1 MSKRKSMFKVQ
12 TISVYISTT
21 LVLLLLGVMGLLFVT
36 ADSLAKHVR
45 HNLALTVVMKNDVS
59 EADILKF
66 KKLIDKRSYVLASKY
81 ISQEDVLQ
89 QQIKEL
95 GTNPVE
101 FLGYNPYD
109 SSIEISLKNDF
120 ANSGN
125 IAQIEKELLKH
136 KEVGSIIYQRE
147 LIDSINSNIRKISVV
162 LLVFLVMLTI
172 ISWSLIGNLVRLSIY
187 SKRFLMHTMKL
198 VGATWG
204 FIRRPFILHNMKIG
218 LLSGILANILL
229 AGGLYIVW
237 KHEPGIA
244 TILPPTHLAAVAA
257 GITLFGVAICVL
269 CAYLSVNR
277 FLRMRSNDLYFI

>member
-45 HNLALTVVMKNDVS
+45 HNLALTVVMKGDVS

-66 KKLIDKRSYVLASKY
+66 KKIIDKKEYVLASKY
-81 ISQEDVLQ
+81 ISQEEVLQ

-109 SSIEISLKNDF
+109 SSIEISLKDDF

-125 IAQIEKELLKH
+125 IAQIEKELMKH

-147 LIDSINSNIRKISVV
+147 LIDSINSNIRKISAV
-162 LLVFLVMLTI
+162 LFVFLVMLTI

-218 LLSGILANILL
+218 LLAGIFANILL
-229 AGGLYIVW
+229 AGGLYIAW
-237 KHEPGIA
+237 KHEPAIA
-244 TILPPTHLAAVAA
+244 SILPLTHLAAVAV
-257 GITLFGVAICVL
+257 GITLFGVSICVL
-269 CAYLSVNR
+269 CAYLSVNS
-277 FLRMRSNDLYFI
+277 FLRMRSNDLYFL

>member
-1 MSKRKSMFKVQ
+1 MSKGKSMFKVQ

-21 LVLLLLGVMGLLFVT
+21 LVLLLLGVMGLLFIT

-45 HNLALTVVMKNDVS
+45 HNLALTVVMKNDIS
-59 EADILKF
+59 EGDILKF
-66 KKLIDKRSYVLASKY
+66 KKLIDKKSYVLASKY

-109 SSIEISLKNDF
+109 SSIEISLKNDY

-136 KEVGSIIYQRE
+136 KEVAGIIYQRE
-147 LIDSINSNIRKISVV
+147 LIDSINNNIRKISAV
-162 LLVFLVMLTI
+162 LLVFLAMLTI

-187 SKRFLMHTMKL
+187 SKRFLLHTMKL

-218 LLSGILANILL
+218 LLSAILANALL

-237 KHEPGIA
+237 RHEPAIA

-257 GITLFGVAICVL
+257 GVTLFGIIICVL

>member
-1 MSKRKSMFKVQ
+1 MSKGKSMFKVQ

-45 HNLALTVVMKNDVS
+45 RNLALTVVMKSDAS
-59 EADILKF
+59 EADILKTQ
-66 KKLIDKRSYVLASKY
+66 KQIDKKEYVLASRY
-81 ISQEDVLQ
+81 ISRDEVLKEQ
-89 QQIKEL
+89 TKEL
-95 GTNPVE
+95 GTDPVE

-109 SSIEISLKNDF
+109 SSIEITLKNEF
-120 ANSGN
+120 ANSES
-125 IAQIEKELLKH
+125 IASIEKELLKNSM
-136 KEVGSIIYQRE
+136 VGSIIYQRE
-147 LIDSINSNIRKISVV
+147 LIDSINNNIRKISIV
-162 LLVFLVMLTI
+162 LMIFLAMLTI

-204 FIRRPFILHNMKIG
+204 FIRRPFIVQNMKIG
-218 LLSGILANILL
+218 LFSAILANCLL
-229 AGGLYIVW
+229 AAGLYLVW

-244 TILPPTHLAAVAA
+244 TILPPTHLVAVAA
-257 GITLFGVAICVL
+257 GITLFGIIICVL